1 MKQIV
6 KSLPLRGR
14 DLTIYV
20 LSLPKLLHSKMDI
33 KINTDYLITIIKTT
47 YITKKTFDTQ
57 SYTQEEDP
65 QTK

>member
-1 MKQIV
+1 MV

-20 LSLPKLLHSKMDI
+20 LFLPKLLHSKMDI
-33 KINTDYLITIIKTT
+33 KINRLISNYKNYLYK
-47 YITKKTFDTQ
+47 KKTFDTQ